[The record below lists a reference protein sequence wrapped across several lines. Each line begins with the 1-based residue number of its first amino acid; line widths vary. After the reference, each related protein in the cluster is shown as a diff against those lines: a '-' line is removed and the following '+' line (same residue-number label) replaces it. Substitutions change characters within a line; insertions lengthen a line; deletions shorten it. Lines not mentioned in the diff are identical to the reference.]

1 MTTENYTIRRRPGWG
16 ADIIV
21 PIECAPDAS
30 EAVKLG
36 LAAKTANLSGADLSR
51 ADLSRADLSGADLSR
66 ADLSGA
72 DLSGADLSGAKIH
85 GEDITRLLAAAM
97 RLDGYT
103 FFAFELQAGGVKIM
117 AGCRWFTIPQ
127 FCAHI
132 AAEYPDTDKAT
143 ETLQILDFLED
154 RAKAQGAM
162 TAEQVETVEA

>member
-1 MTTENYTIRRRPGWG
+1 VTTENYTIRRRPGWG

-30 EAVKLG
+30 DAVKLG
-36 LAAKTANLSGADLSR
+36 LAAKTAYLSGAYLSR
-51 ADLSRADLSGADLSR
+51 AYLSGAY
-66 ADLSGA
+66 
-72 DLSGADLSGAKIH
+72 LSGAKIYD
-85 GEDITRLLAAAM
+85 EEITRLLAAAM

-162 TAEQVETVEA
+162 TAEGA

>member
-51 ADLSRADLSGADLSR
+51 ADLSR